1 MQNKSE
7 EIWMYIKFPKLSLE
21 AITMN
26 YSKDFTNKPLVV
38 IDTHKN
44 KRKIIAYNNLSKDYG
59 IDKTISLSTA
69 LAMCPDLI
77 IKERNSSQE
86 KKLLNNLA
94 IIGYQFTADITIENH
109 ALCLEISKS
118 KRLFR
123 GYNNLLCLIHEKISL
138 HKIFAINGFG
148 INPLIAKILC
158 KNKFQKNLPNL
169 NNVYKELNKIPAIK
183 ITDNLNTRKI
193 FSQLGIQSI
202 KDLTDIPI
210 SLLSERFNS
219 DLISNLEILL
229 NKKQQILCKF
239 KPSKTFH
246 DEIQYINGLT
256 NKESLIFPMKSLLK
270 SLNEYLIAIHCRCS
284 QIIWKFTTPLN
295 VNITMKIK
303 LSRSKNDWSELLNLS
318 RIKLDNINLPK
329 VVEKVSLYC
338 ADLIEDKKINN
349 EIFNDN
355 KNKSQYKGNL
365 VDSIVAKVGE
375 KALFTLL
382 TKNEHIPEKA
392 GSITKFDMKQFFEQ
406 QTTENTRPLWLLK
419 TPNPIK
425 FLNGKLYFKSPITIL
440 SGPERINDNWW
451 ENNQQ
456 LDYYIARDEEGTNYW
471 IYKSGVKWFIHG
483 IFS

>member
-202 KDLTDIPI
+202 KDLIDIPI

-284 QIIWKFTTPLN
+284 QIIWEFTTPLN

-338 ADLIEDKKINN
+338 ADLIQDKKINN

>member
-158 KNKFQKNLPNL
+158 KNKFQKFLPNL

-202 KDLTDIPI
+202 KDLIDIPI
-210 SLLSERFNS
+210 SLLSERFDS

-229 NKKQQILCKF
+229 NKKQQILYKF

-284 QIIWKFTTPLN
+284 QIIWEFTTPLN

-338 ADLIEDKKINN
+338 TDLIEDKKINN
-349 EIFNDN
+349 AIFNDN

>member
-94 IIGYQFTADITIENH
+94 IIGYQFTADVTIENH

-202 KDLTDIPI
+202 KDLIDIPI

-284 QIIWKFTTPLN
+284 QIIWEFTTPLN

-338 ADLIEDKKINN
+338 TDLIEDKKINN
-349 EIFNDN
+349 AIFNDN

-392 GSITKFDMKQFFEQ
+392 GSITEFDMKQFFEQ

>member
-202 KDLTDIPI
+202 KDLIDIPI

-284 QIIWKFTTPLN
+284 QIIWEFTTPLN

-382 TKNEHIPEKA
+382 TKNEHIPKKA

-425 FLNGKLYFKSPITIL
+425 FLNGKLYFKSPMTIL

>member
-202 KDLTDIPI
+202 KDLIDIPI

-229 NKKQQILCKF
+229 NKKQQILCRF

-338 ADLIEDKKINN
+338 ADLIQDKKINN

>member
-69 LAMCPDLI
+69 LAICPDLI

-202 KDLTDIPI
+202 KDLIDIPI
-210 SLLSERFNS
+210 SLLSERFDS

-229 NKKQQILCKF
+229 NKKQQILYKF

-284 QIIWKFTTPLN
+284 QIIWEFTTPLN

>member
-21 AITMN
+21 AITIN

-202 KDLTDIPI
+202 KDLIDIPI

-284 QIIWKFTTPLN
+284 QIIWEFTTPLN

-392 GSITKFDMKQFFEQ
+392 GSITKFHMKQFFEQ

>member
-69 LAMCPDLI
+69 LAICPDLI

-123 GYNNLLCLIHEKISL
+123 GYNNLLCLIPEKISL

-202 KDLTDIPI
+202 KDLIDIPI

-284 QIIWKFTTPLN
+284 QIIWEFTTPLN

-318 RIKLDNINLPK
+318 RIRLDNINLPK

-338 ADLIEDKKINN
+338 ADLSEDKKINN

-392 GSITKFDMKQFFEQ
+392 GSITKFDMKQFFKQ

-471 IYKSGVKWFIHG
+471 IYKSGIKWFIHG

>member
-202 KDLTDIPI
+202 KDLIDIPI

-284 QIIWKFTTPLN
+284 QIIWEFTTPLN

>member
-210 SLLSERFNS
+210 SLLSERFDS

-338 ADLIEDKKINN
+338 ADLIQDKKINN

>member
-69 LAMCPDLI
+69 LAICPDLI

-158 KNKFQKNLPNL
+158 KNKFQKFLPNL

-202 KDLTDIPI
+202 KDLIDIPI

-229 NKKQQILCKF
+229 NKKQQILYKF

-270 SLNEYLIAIHCRCS
+270 S
-284 QIIWKFTTPLN
+284 
-295 VNITMKIK
+295 
-303 LSRSKNDWSELLNLS
+303 
-318 RIKLDNINLPK
+318 
-329 VVEKVSLYC
+329 
-338 ADLIEDKKINN
+338 
-349 EIFNDN
+349 
-355 KNKSQYKGNL
+355 
-365 VDSIVAKVGE
+365 
-375 KALFTLL
+375 
-382 TKNEHIPEKA
+382 
-392 GSITKFDMKQFFEQ
+392 
-406 QTTENTRPLWLLK
+406 
-419 TPNPIK
+419 
-425 FLNGKLYFKSPITIL
+425 
-440 SGPERINDNWW
+440 
-451 ENNQQ
+451 
-456 LDYYIARDEEGTNYW
+456 
-471 IYKSGVKWFIHG
+471 FI
-483 IFS
+483 

>member
-1 MQNKSE
+1 
-7 EIWMYIKFPKLSLE
+7 
-21 AITMN
+21 
-26 YSKDFTNKPLVV
+26 
-38 IDTHKN
+38 
-44 KRKIIAYNNLSKDYG
+44 
-59 IDKTISLSTA
+59 
-69 LAMCPDLI
+69 
-77 IKERNSSQE
+77 
-86 KKLLNNLA
+86 
-94 IIGYQFTADITIENH
+94 
-109 ALCLEISKS
+109 
-118 KRLFR
+118 
-123 GYNNLLCLIHEKISL
+123 
-138 HKIFAINGFG
+138 
-148 INPLIAKILC
+148 
-158 KNKFQKNLPNL
+158 
-169 NNVYKELNKIPAIK
+169 
-183 ITDNLNTRKI
+183 
-193 FSQLGIQSI
+193 
-202 KDLTDIPI
+202 
-210 SLLSERFNS
+210 
-219 DLISNLEILL
+219 
-229 NKKQQILCKF
+229 
-239 KPSKTFH
+239 
-246 DEIQYINGLT
+246 
-256 NKESLIFPMKSLLK
+256 
-270 SLNEYLIAIHCRCS
+270 
-284 QIIWKFTTPLN
+284 
-295 VNITMKIK
+295 MKIK

-338 ADLIEDKKINN
+338 TDLIEDKKINN
-349 EIFNDN
+349 AIFNDN

-392 GSITKFDMKQFFEQ
+392 GSITKFDMEQFFEQ

>member
-69 LAMCPDLI
+69 LAICPDLI

-202 KDLTDIPI
+202 KDLIDIPI

-284 QIIWKFTTPLN
+284 QIIWEFTTPLN

-382 TKNEHIPEKA
+382 TKNEHIPKKA

>member
-123 GYNNLLCLIHEKISL
+123 GYSNLLCLIHEKISL

-202 KDLTDIPI
+202 KDLIDIPI
-210 SLLSERFNS
+210 SLLSERFDS

-284 QIIWKFTTPLN
+284 QIIWEFTTPLN

-338 ADLIEDKKINN
+338 TDLIEDKKINN
-349 EIFNDN
+349 AIFNDN

-392 GSITKFDMKQFFEQ
+392 GSITKFNMKQFFEQ

>member
-138 HKIFAINGFG
+138 YKIFAINGFG

-158 KNKFQKNLPNL
+158 KNKFQKFLPNL

-202 KDLTDIPI
+202 KDLIDIPI

-229 NKKQQILCKF
+229 NKKQQILYKF

-284 QIIWKFTTPLN
+284 QIIWEFTTPLN

-338 ADLIEDKKINN
+338 ADLIQDKRINN

-406 QTTENTRPLWLLK
+406 QITENTRPLWLLK

>member
-69 LAMCPDLI
+69 LAICPDLI

-109 ALCLEISKS
+109 ALWLEISKS

-158 KNKFQKNLPNL
+158 KNKFQKFLPNL

-202 KDLTDIPI
+202 KDLIDIPI
-210 SLLSERFNS
+210 SLLSERFDS

-284 QIIWKFTTPLN
+284 QIIWEFTTPLN

-382 TKNEHIPEKA
+382 TKNEHIPKKA

>member
-69 LAMCPDLI
+69 LAICPDLI

-158 KNKFQKNLPNL
+158 KNKFQKFLPNL

-202 KDLTDIPI
+202 KDLIDIPI
-210 SLLSERFNS
+210 SLLSERFDS

-229 NKKQQILCKF
+229 NKKQQILYKF

-284 QIIWKFTTPLN
+284 QIIWEFTTPLN

-382 TKNEHIPEKA
+382 TKNEHIPKKA

>member
-123 GYNNLLCLIHEKISL
+123 GYSNLLCLIHEKISL

-202 KDLTDIPI
+202 KDLIDIPI

-284 QIIWKFTTPLN
+284 QIIWEFTTPLN

-338 ADLIEDKKINN
+338 TDLIEDKKINN
-349 EIFNDN
+349 AIFNDN

-392 GSITKFDMKQFFEQ
+392 GSITKFNMKQFFEQ

>member
-69 LAMCPDLI
+69 LAICPDLI

-202 KDLTDIPI
+202 KDLIDIPI

-229 NKKQQILCKF
+229 NKKQQILYKF

-284 QIIWKFTTPLN
+284 QIIWEFTTPLN

>member
-69 LAMCPDLI
+69 LAICPDLI

-138 HKIFAINGFG
+138 YKIFAINGFG

-202 KDLTDIPI
+202 KDLIDIPI

>member
-69 LAMCPDLI
+69 LAICPDLI

-202 KDLTDIPI
+202 KDLIDIPI
-210 SLLSERFNS
+210 SLLSERFDS

-229 NKKQQILCKF
+229 NKKQQILYKF

-284 QIIWKFTTPLN
+284 QIIWEFTTPLN

-338 ADLIEDKKINN
+338 TDLIEDKKINN
-349 EIFNDN
+349 AIFNDN

>member
-69 LAMCPDLI
+69 LAICPDLI

-158 KNKFQKNLPNL
+158 KNKFQKFLPNL

-202 KDLTDIPI
+202 KDLIDIPI

-284 QIIWKFTTPLN
+284 QIIWEFTTPLN

-382 TKNEHIPEKA
+382 TKNEHIPKKA

>member
-118 KRLFR
+118 KRLFSV
-123 GYNNLLCLIHEKISL
+123 YNNLHCLIHEKISL

-202 KDLTDIPI
+202 KDLIDIPI

-284 QIIWKFTTPLN
+284 QIIWEFTTPLN

>member
-202 KDLTDIPI
+202 KDLIDIPI

-284 QIIWKFTTPLN
+284 QIIWEFTTPLN

-382 TKNEHIPEKA
+382 TKNEHIPKKA

>member
-44 KRKIIAYNNLSKDYG
+44 KRKIIAYNDLSKDYG

-69 LAMCPDLI
+69 LAICPDLI

-158 KNKFQKNLPNL
+158 KNKFQKFLPNL
-169 NNVYKELNKIPAIK
+169 NNVYEELNKIPAIK

-202 KDLTDIPI
+202 KDLIDIPI
-210 SLLSERFNS
+210 SLLSERFDS

-229 NKKQQILCKF
+229 NKKQQILYKF

-284 QIIWKFTTPLN
+284 QIIWEFTTPLN

-338 ADLIEDKKINN
+338 TDLIEDKKINN
-349 EIFNDN
+349 AIFNDN

>member
-1 MQNKSE
+1 MSVK
-7 EIWMYIKFPKLSLE
+7 
-21 AITMN
+21 
-26 YSKDFTNKPLVV
+26 V
-38 IDTHKN
+38 
-44 KRKIIAYNNLSKDYG
+44 
-59 IDKTISLSTA
+59 
-69 LAMCPDLI
+69 
-77 IKERNSSQE
+77 
-86 KKLLNNLA
+86 
-94 IIGYQFTADITIENH
+94 
-109 ALCLEISKS
+109 
-118 KRLFR
+118 
-123 GYNNLLCLIHEKISL
+123 
-138 HKIFAINGFG
+138 AINGFG

-158 KNKFQKNLPNL
+158 KNKFQKYLPNL

-202 KDLTDIPI
+202 KDLIDIPI

-229 NKKQQILCKF
+229 NKKQQMLCKF
-239 KPSKTFH
+239 KPSETFH
-246 DEIQYINGLT
+246 NEIQYINGLT

-284 QIIWKFTTPLN
+284 QIIWEFTTPLN

-318 RIKLDNINLPK
+318 QIKLDNINLPK
-329 VVEKVSLYC
+329 LVEKVSLYC

-392 GSITKFDMKQFFEQ
+392 RSITKFDMKQFFEQ

>member
-77 IKERNSSQE
+77 IKERNSSRE

-158 KNKFQKNLPNL
+158 KNKFQKFLPNL

-202 KDLTDIPI
+202 KDLIDIPI
-210 SLLSERFNS
+210 SLLSERFDS

-229 NKKQQILCKF
+229 NKKQQILYKF

-284 QIIWKFTTPLN
+284 QIIWEFTTPLN

-382 TKNEHIPEKA
+382 TKNEHIPKKA

>member
-69 LAMCPDLI
+69 LAICPDLI

-158 KNKFQKNLPNL
+158 KNKFQKFLPNL

-202 KDLTDIPI
+202 KDLIDIPI

-284 QIIWKFTTPLN
+284 QIIWEFTTPLN

-338 ADLIEDKKINN
+338 TDLIEDKKINN
-349 EIFNDN
+349 AIFNDN

>member
-202 KDLTDIPI
+202 KDLIDIPI

-284 QIIWKFTTPLN
+284 QIIWEFTTPLN

-338 ADLIEDKKINN
+338 TDLIEDKKINN

-382 TKNEHIPEKA
+382 TKNEHIPKKA

>member
-69 LAMCPDLI
+69 LAICPDLI

-202 KDLTDIPI
+202 KDLIDIPI

-219 DLISNLEILL
+219 DLTSNLEILL

-284 QIIWKFTTPLN
+284 QIIWEFTTPLN

-318 RIKLDNINLPK
+318 RIKLDNVNLPK
-329 VVEKVSLYC
+329 LVEKVSLYC

>member
-158 KNKFQKNLPNL
+158 KNKFQKFLPNL

-202 KDLTDIPI
+202 KDLIDIPI
-210 SLLSERFNS
+210 SLLSERFDS

-229 NKKQQILCKF
+229 NKKQQILYKF

-284 QIIWKFTTPLN
+284 QIIWEFTTPLN

-392 GSITKFDMKQFFEQ
+392 GSITKFDMEQFFEQ

>member
-202 KDLTDIPI
+202 KDLIDIPI

-239 KPSKTFH
+239 KPSKTFY

-338 ADLIEDKKINN
+338 ADLIQDKKINN

>member
-69 LAMCPDLI
+69 LAICPDLI

-123 GYNNLLCLIHEKISL
+123 DYNNLLCLIHEKISI

-169 NNVYKELNKIPAIK
+169 NNVYKELNEIPAIK

-202 KDLTDIPI
+202 KDLIDIPI

-229 NKKQQILCKF
+229 NKKHQVLCKF

-246 DEIQYINGLT
+246 DEIQYINALT

-284 QIIWKFTTPLN
+284 QIIWEFTTPLN

-471 IYKSGVKWFIHG
+471 IYKSGAKWFIHG

>member
-69 LAMCPDLI
+69 LAICPDLI

-158 KNKFQKNLPNL
+158 KNKFQKFLPNL

-202 KDLTDIPI
+202 KDLIDIPI
-210 SLLSERFNS
+210 SLLSERFDS

-284 QIIWKFTTPLN
+284 QIIWEFTTPLN

>member
-202 KDLTDIPI
+202 KDLIDIPI

-284 QIIWKFTTPLN
+284 QIIWEFTTPLN

-338 ADLIEDKKINN
+338 TDLIEDKKINN
-349 EIFNDN
+349 AIFNDN

-382 TKNEHIPEKA
+382 TKNEHMPEKA

>member
-69 LAMCPDLI
+69 LAICPNLI

-202 KDLTDIPI
+202 KDLIDIPI

-284 QIIWKFTTPLN
+284 QIIWEFTTPLN

-382 TKNEHIPEKA
+382 TKNEHIPKKA

>member
-69 LAMCPDLI
+69 LAICPDLI

-138 HKIFAINGFG
+138 YKIFAINGFG

-202 KDLTDIPI
+202 KDLIDIPI

-284 QIIWKFTTPLN
+284 QIIWEFTTPLN

>member
-202 KDLTDIPI
+202 KDLIDIPI

-338 ADLIEDKKINN
+338 ANLIQDKKINN

>member
-44 KRKIIAYNNLSKDYG
+44 KRKIIAYNKLSKDYG

-69 LAMCPDLI
+69 LAVCPDLI
-77 IKERNSSQE
+77 IKERNSSRE

-123 GYNNLLCLIHEKISL
+123 GYNNLLCLIHEKISSY
-138 HKIFAINGFG
+138 KIFAINGFG

-158 KNKFQKNLPNL
+158 KNKFQKFLPNL
-169 NNVYKELNKIPAIK
+169 NNVYKELNKIPAVK

-202 KDLTDIPI
+202 KDLIDIPI

-284 QIIWKFTTPLN
+284 QIIWEFTTPLN

-392 GSITKFDMKQFFEQ
+392 GSITKFDMKQFFKQ

>member
-69 LAMCPDLI
+69 LAICPDLI

-202 KDLTDIPI
+202 KDLIDIPI

-229 NKKQQILCKF
+229 NKKQQILYKF